1 MYDAVFDCRAKW
13 NNLCLALRISHDD
26 LSAVEEKR
34 HGNVVACLRDGLSLW
49 LQGCYNKVKYGPP
62 TWRMLVDA
70 VANSAG
76 GDDHSLAL
84 EIAEK
89 HRGKERMSKWSINF
103 LYAYAQTHTA
113 LPNVQ
118 IAISRCDDHSSSE
131 EMGTVSF
138 GDKHKGEFC
147 GGN

>member
-1 MYDAVFDCRAKW
+1 MFDCRAKW
-13 NNLCLALRISHDD
+13 NNLCLALRISPGD

-34 HGNVVACLRDGLSLW
+34 HGDVVACLRDGLSLW

-84 EIAEK
+84 EIAKE
-89 HRGKERMSKWSINF
+89 HRGKGRMSKWVLF
-103 LYAYAQTHTA
+103 THTHTRIHTHVHA
-113 LPNVQ
+113 HTHTHTHTHIYSTP
-118 IAISRCDDHSSSE
+118 
-131 EMGTVSF
+131 
-138 GDKHKGEFC
+138 
-147 GGN
+147 

>member
-13 NNLCLALRISHDD
+13 NNLCLALRISPGD

-34 HGNVVACLRDGLSLW
+34 HGDVVACLRDGLSLW
-49 LQGCYNKVKYGPP
+49 LQGCYDKVKYGPP

-84 EIAEK
+84 EIAKE
-89 HRGKERMSKWSINF
+89 HRGKERMSILFTRIPNPSPPPPPH
-103 LYAYAQTHTA
+103 THI
-113 LPNVQ
+113 LIQ
-118 IAISRCDDHSSSE
+118 LSS
-131 EMGTVSF
+131 
-138 GDKHKGEFC
+138 
-147 GGN
+147 